1 MMNKSKSVLVIVLVA
16 AVILTAF
23 PQQAQASEVCQ
34 RALEKCTVD
43 AIISFLLGGGLTAG
57 IMMSG
62 CLNGYSFCLKYLKV

>member
-1 MMNKSKSVLVIVLVA
+1 MNKVKSVLVIALVA
-16 AVILTAF
+16 AVVLTAI
-23 PQQAQASEVCQ
+23 PQQSEASEVCQ